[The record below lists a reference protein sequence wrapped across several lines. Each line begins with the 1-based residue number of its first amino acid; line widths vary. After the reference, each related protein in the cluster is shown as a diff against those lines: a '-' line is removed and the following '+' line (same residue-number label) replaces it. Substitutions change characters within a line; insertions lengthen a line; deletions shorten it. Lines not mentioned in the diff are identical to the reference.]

1 MTLVRLEPAALRSR
15 VKCSTTEPLRSLK
28 AVVNLTEDTMKV
40 YELPENM
47 CSKSYF
53 TYMLECDKILRVEL
67 RVRLALP
74 ETGLSTPVKYFYWA
88 FQGSSPFWIICII
101 YVLCSSCFCVISLLP
116 CGHLKWKGSPLGSCL
131 WCLLWFCYFPICIL
145 GQVWYMCLN

>member
-74 ETGLSTPVKYFYWA
+74 ETGFCTAVKYFY
-88 FQGSSPFWIICII
+88 
-101 YVLCSSCFCVISLLP
+101 
-116 CGHLKWKGSPLGSCL
+116 
-131 WCLLWFCYFPICIL
+131 
-145 GQVWYMCLN
+145 